1 MTPTPGFE
9 GGKVGGVPPSD
20 HEEWRAAAAAYA
32 LDALDAGDRKAFAS
46 HLETCVQ
53 CRALV
58 ASYTPVMADLGL
70 ATEPLRPPESL
81 RARTLARAVNQPR
94 PSPVA
99 GPPPLEARAESS
111 APRLARPVAAWWLLA
126 ASLTAAVG
134 LGIYAWS
141 LRQQV
146 GVLRTI
152 VAQASAEVQ
161 AVRAELASVR
171 GESTR
176 LGSAVRVL
184 SAADLRRVDL
194 AGQAQASAAS
204 ARAFVSQSRGL
215 MFSAEHL
222 PPLAAGHV
230 YQVWVLAP
238 TPISAG
244 VVTPAPDGT
253 ATATMPMPNDVT
265 LAAIT
270 AVAVTEEP
278 NPQGSSTPTMP
289 ILLVGNVGR

>member
-1 MTPTPGFE
+1 MTQTPGFE
-9 GGKVGGVPPSD
+9 GGNVGDVPPSD
-20 HEEWRAAAAAYA
+20 HETWRAAAAAYA
-32 LDALDAGDRKAFAS
+32 LDALDAADREAFAS
-46 HLETCVQ
+46 HLETCVE

-58 ASYTPVMADLGL
+58 ASYAPVMANLGL

-94 PSPVA
+94 PRSTMTSR
-99 GPPPLEARAESS
+99 PPLEV
-111 APRLARPVAAWWLLA
+111 PARPARQAAAWWLLA

-152 VAQASAEVQ
+152 VSQASAEVQ
-161 AVRAELASVR
+161 AVRAELANVR
-171 GESTR
+171 RESTR
-176 LGSAVRVL
+176 LGSAVNVL

-194 AGQAQASAAS
+194 AGQAQASAAT

-222 PPLAAGHV
+222 PALAAGHV

-244 VVTPAPDGT
+244 VLTPAPDGT
-253 ATATMPMPNDVT
+253 ATATMPMPNDIT

-278 NPQGSSTPTMP
+278 SPQGSPTPTMP